1 MALYC
6 FYLPRGELGVMHA
19 YVCNLCSYHKHGQ
32 QGTLGIEHAML
43 ILQLDNNRY
52 HVYVGNGVSI
62 KILLVHASTAKMLGL
77 LVRHGTYTVRTVLN
91 FIAVFNFSFRL

>member
-62 KILLVHASTAKMLGL
+62 KILLVPTRIYSQNAWPISKTWYIHCTYSAKFYSSL
-77 LVRHGTYTVRTVLN
+77 
-91 FIAVFNFSFRL
+91 